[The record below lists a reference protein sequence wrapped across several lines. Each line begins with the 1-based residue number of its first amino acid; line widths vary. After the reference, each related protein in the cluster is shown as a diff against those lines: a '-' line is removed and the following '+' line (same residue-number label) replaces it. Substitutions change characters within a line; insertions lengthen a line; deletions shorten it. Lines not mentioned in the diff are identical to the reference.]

1 MKGKTFGIKVVTL
14 LIMGLMISV
23 SATAVVDT
31 EEQDFTLEMK
41 SINLPAQS
49 LTMKVTQKTPAKILE
64 KDLFTA
70 EAIPLFEGM
79 HPAIASAGTSI
90 IMGFDALDMTGTYF
104 SASPDGG
111 ASWSDGGGWDLGATE
126 FPSLSHWAGNR
137 FIGTVSPDYTT
148 SGDVTYCDFVDLTNI
163 ETWVAATWDWSSHD
177 FYDFV
182 DTQFSAGDDSF
193 EEWRIGFWTTTGYV
207 GYGDYD
213 NTDCPLTQYPT
224 DDGYATISWYDIEGC
239 HHPANDMDKV
249 EQLNYGV
256 WEYYNESSDM
266 NDLFIRV
273 DPFDY
278 DPDDGSDPMG
288 FSIITGED
296 NENPDVAAE
305 NDNVI
310 ITVEASGNILCYYST
325 NGFSSF
331 DVSTIETGA
340 SAPRIV
346 HTDDNEAICTYYK
359 GGSLYTSVT
368 DDGGATWSAGQIISD
383 SEPIDGFHEY
393 DISPAGVVYTGD
405 SDDIVYFE
413 SDIGGSAKPLIT
425 IDSISGGIGVSAV
438 IKNVGDADATDV
450 PYTMTVTG
458 GLLGMIN
465 KEVEGTID
473 VAAGGEETISTGI
486 ILGIGA
492 VSITVQADLATETAE
507 GTQIL
512 IFTNI

>member
-1 MKGKTFGIKVVTL
+1 MKGKIFGIKVLTL

-31 EEQDFTLEMK
+31 EEQNFKILMK
-41 SINLPAQS
+41 SIDLPAQS
-49 LTMKVTQKTPAKILE
+49 LNMKATEITPAKTLD

-70 EAIPLFEGM
+70 DAIPLFEGL
-79 HPAIASAGTSI
+79 HPAIASAGTN
-90 IMGFDALDMTGTYF
+90 IMIGFDALDWSGTYF

-111 ASWSDGGGWDLGATE
+111 QTWSDGGGWDLGATE
-126 FPSLSHWAGNR
+126 YPSLSHWAGNR

-148 SGDVTYCDFVDLTNI
+148 SGDVSLLDFVDCTDIN
-163 ETWVAATWDWSSHD
+163 TWLGASWDWSTHD
-177 FYDFV
+177 FFDFV

-193 EEWRIGFWTTTGYV
+193 EEWRIGFWTLSGYV

-224 DDGYATISWYDIEGC
+224 DDGYATISWYDVEGC
-239 HHPANDMDKV
+239 THPANDMDKAN
-249 EQLNYGV
+249 QLNYGV
-256 WEYYNESSDM
+256 WELYNESSDAH
-266 NDLFIRV
+266 DLFIRM

-278 DPDDGSDPMG
+278 NPDDGSNPMA
-288 FSIITGED
+288 FSLVTGED
-296 NENPDVAAE
+296 NQNPDVSAE

-310 ITVEASGNILCYYST
+310 ITVEAGGNILCYYST
-325 NGFSSF
+325 NGFTSF
-331 DVSTIETGA
+331 DVSTIDTGA

-346 HTDDNEAICTYYK
+346 HVDDNEAICTYSK
-359 GGSLYTSVT
+359 GGSLYSSVT
-368 DDGGATWSAGQIISD
+368 DDGGATWSAGQVISD
-383 SEPIDGFHEY
+383 SDILYGWHEY
-393 DISPAGVVYTGD
+393 DVGPAGAIYAGT
-405 SDDIVYFE
+405 DDIVYFE
-413 SDIGGSAKPLIT
+413 PDIGGSAKPLIT

-458 GLLGMIN
+458 GLLGLIN

-473 VAAGGEETISTGI
+473 VAADGEETISSGI

-492 VSITVQADLATETAE
+492 ITITVEVGLASETVE
-507 GTQIL
+507 GTQLL
-512 IFTNI
+512 IFTMI